1 MKKLL
6 SLLLV
11 FVMLMAFVPA
21 NISAADTTSTIPGES
36 GSNILHAWGWSY
48 ENIQANLDDIAESG
62 FGTILVSPP
71 NEIKMATKNAKFSE
85 PAVGGISPNGWWML
99 YQPAGFQINEST
111 DNALGTKSEFEAL
124 CTAAHDKGLKVMVE
138 TLVGYLGT
146 DDNYT
151 AEYTNSSTN
160 PLDHLTA
167 RATDFESEIIDS
179 RAFHDPW
186 VNRALRN
193 DYWEGFSDYDI
204 EESLTQD
211 TVDGRPDLATETQV
225 VQDAI
230 YDYLAELVDAGADG
244 FYFNDAK
251 RIETENDTY
260 FPSDFWDDTL
270 NEVLDAN
277 TEKELLAIGEIV
289 GTPGDGRFHTDYTYH
304 NMDVTLS
311 DASDLARKFVTAT
324 ATNDGG
330 NTPFA
335 SFSTVSAE
343 NVVLWNEYYK
353 AYATGET
360 SSLTVNERNKIWA
373 LVASRKDATAI
384 YFARPSDSTDNADT
398 VLAQITL
405 GTANKTAW
413 YTDEV
418 AEVNKFASA
427 FAGKTENLYYE
438 DDIAA
443 IERGGSGAILVNLD
457 GTTESVAI
465 NISTLADGT
474 YKDSITENEFTVN
487 NGELSGNI
495 GSTGVAV
502 LYFAA
507 APTPTYTV
515 TFNANGHGIAPDA
528 LSDVVEGSKI
538 SAPTAPTADGYTF
551 GGWYKEST
559 CENAWDF
566 GNDTVVANTTL
577 YAKWTEN
584 PPQIIYADLRI
595 LIDDIDDVRDVFSGY
610 ADVSESGDAIVI
622 KLTSNILGRIY
633 LNNNDG
639 NFILDLNDNT
649 LDPATEY
656 DQPICADHNFTGSLT
671 ITGSGS
677 IKKGKTDL
685 LYVSPSHKDA
695 VKIMPKSGYDYFTAK
710 ADGDNIFGDEK
721 NTTVKTYA
729 KDIADREYF
738 TKNELVITQGIL
750 GKYTVTFN
758 ANGHGEAPEAIENVE
773 EGSKITAP
781 TSPVAEGF
789 TFDGWYK
796 EVTCENEWD
805 FENDTVTDDITLY
818 AKWTEVPAETYTVTF
833 DANGGT
839 VGTENAETDIEG
851 KLAELP
857 TPSRTGY
864 TFKGWYTSATNGTEV
879 TVDTVYTEDTTI
891 YAQWKRKSSGGGG
904 GSVSRYTVKFETNGG
919 TAVANKAVA
928 KNAKLA
934 EPTTPAK
941 DGFEFAGWYTDREL
955 KTAYDFDTKVTA
967 GFTLYA
973 KWTEAE
979 KEPENNKPVETEKW
993 ENPFTDVKKDD
1004 WFYENVKYVVE
1015 NKLMNGLTEEE
1026 FAPNNMLT
1034 RAMLVTVLY
1043 RNAGEPA
1050 TNRSIPFADI
1060 DMGMYYANA
1069 VIWAQQNGIVT
1080 GITESEFAPDS
1091 LVTREQIATIM
1102 FRYAQYKGMNAI
1114 TMEEN
1119 LHFDDA
1125 DGIYEYAITSMNW
1138 AVGTGLM
1145 NGKTETTI
1153 NPKDNATRAEIATI
1167 LQRFIENNK

>member
-1 MKKLL
+1 MKKML
-6 SLLLV
+6 SLLLAI
-11 FVMLMAFVPA
+11 VMLMTLAPT

-85 PAVGGISPNGWWML
+85 PAVGGVSPNGWWML

-124 CTAAHDKGLKVMVE
+124 CTAAHAKGLKVMVE

-167 RATDFESEIIDS
+167 RATDFESEIINS

-186 VNRALRN
+186 VNRELRD
-193 DYWEGFSDYDI
+193 DYWEGFSDYEI

-251 RIETENDTY
+251 RIETEDDMY

-270 NEVLDAN
+270 NKVLDAN

-289 GTPGDGRFHTDYTYH
+289 GKPGDGRRHTDYTNR

-324 ATNDGG
+324 ATNDDG

-343 NVVLWNEYYK
+343 DAVLWNEYYK

-758 ANGHGEAPEAIENVE
+758 ANGHGIAPDALSDVV
-773 EGSKITAP
+773 EGSKISAPTAP
-781 TSPVAEGF
+781 TAEGF
-789 TFDGWYK
+789 TFEGWYK
-796 EVTCENEWD
+796 EAACENAWN
-805 FENDTVTDDITLY
+805 FGNDTVTENTTLY
-818 AKWTEVPAETYTVTF
+818 AKWTETAEEPETYTVTF
-833 DANGGT
+833 DANGGSVT
-839 VGTENAETDIEG
+839 PSNATTGADG
-851 KLAELP
+851 KLATLP
-857 TPSRTGY
+857 IPTRSGSY
-864 TFKGWYTSATNGTEV
+864 TFKGWYTAASGGTQV
-879 TVDTVYTEDTTI
+879 TVDKVYTENTTI
-891 YAQWKRKSSGGGG
+891 YAQWNYTGSTGGGG
-904 GSVSRYTVKFETNGG
+904 GVSRYTVKFDTNGG
-919 TAVANKAVA
+919 TTVANKTVTR
-928 KNAKLA
+928 NAKLA
-934 EPTTPAK
+934 EPTAPTK
-941 DGFEFAGWYTDREL
+941 DGYTFDGWYTDKEL
-955 KTAYDFDTKVTA
+955 TIAYDFDTKVTKS
-967 GFTLYA
+967 FTLYA
-973 KWTEAE
+973 KWVEAKATHVCPSE
-979 KEPENNKPVETEKW
+979 KFSDLDTTKW
-993 ENPFTDVKKDD
+993 YHE
-1004 WFYENVKYVVE
+1004 
-1015 NKLMNGLTEEE
+1015 
-1026 FAPNNMLT
+1026 
-1034 RAMLVTVLY
+1034 
-1043 RNAGEPA
+1043 
-1050 TNRSIPFADI
+1050 DI
-1060 DMGMYYANA
+1060 DY
-1069 VIWAQQNGIVT
+1069 V
-1080 GITESEFAPDS
+1080 
-1091 LVTREQIATIM
+1091 L
-1102 FRYAQYKGMNAI
+1102 
-1114 TMEEN
+1114 
-1119 LHFDDA
+1119 
-1125 DGIYEYAITSMNW
+1125 
-1138 AVGTGLM
+1138 
-1145 NGKTETTI
+1145 
-1153 NPKDNATRAEIATI
+1153 
-1167 LQRFIENNK
+1167 

>member
-1 MKKLL
+1 MKKML
-6 SLLLV
+6 SLLLAI
-11 FVMLMAFVPA
+11 VMLMTLAPT

-85 PAVGGISPNGWWML
+85 PAVGGVSPNGWWML

-124 CTAAHDKGLKVMVE
+124 CTAAHAKGLKVMVE

-167 RATDFESEIIDS
+167 RATDFESEIINS

-186 VNRALRN
+186 VNRELRD
-193 DYWEGFSDYDI
+193 DYWDGFSDYDI

-251 RIETENDTY
+251 RIETEDDMY

-270 NEVLDAN
+270 NKVLDAN

-289 GTPGDGRFHTDYTYH
+289 GKPGDGRRHTDYTYH

-324 ATNDGG
+324 ATNDDG

-343 NVVLWNEYYK
+343 NAVLWNEYYK

-502 LYFAA
+502 LYYAA

-677 IKKGKTDL
+677 IKKGKIDL

-758 ANGHGEAPEAIENVE
+758 ANGHGIAPDALSDVV
-773 EGSKITAP
+773 EGSKISAPTAP
-781 TSPVAEGF
+781 TAEGF

-796 EVTCENEWD
+796 EATCENEWD
-805 FENDTVTDDITLY
+805 FENYTVTDDITLY
-818 AKWTEVPAETYTVTF
+818 AKWTEAAEEPETYTVTF
-833 DANGGT
+833 DANGGSVT
-839 VGTENAETDIEG
+839 LANATTLSDG
-851 KLAELP
+851 KLATLP
-857 TPSRTGY
+857 TPTRSGSY
-864 TFKGWYTSATNGTEV
+864 TFKGWYTAASGGTQV
-879 TVDTVYTEDTTI
+879 TVDKVYTENTTI
-891 YAQWKRKSSGGGG
+891 YAQWNYTGSTGGGG
-904 GSVSRYTVKFETNGG
+904 GVSRYTVKFDTNGG
-919 TAVANKAVA
+919 TTVANKTVTR
-928 KNAKLA
+928 NAKLA
-934 EPTTPAK
+934 EPTAPTK
-941 DGFEFAGWYTDREL
+941 DGYTFDGWYTDKKL
-955 KTAYDFDTKVTA
+955 TTAYNFDTKVTK

-973 KWTEAE
+973 KWVEAKAAHICPSE
-979 KEPENNKPVETEKW
+979 KFSDLDTTKW
-993 ENPFTDVKKDD
+993 YHEDID
-1004 WFYENVKYVVE
+1004 YVLDNEIMLGTSDTV
-1015 NKLMNGLTEEE
+1015 
-1026 FAPNNMLT
+1026 FAPEGSLT
-1034 RAMLVTVLY
+1034 RGMLVTILY
-1043 RNAGEPA
+1043 RSEGEPA
-1050 TNRSIPFADI
+1050 TNTSIPFADV
-1060 DMGMYYANA
+1060 DMSAYYANA
-1069 VIWAQQNGIVT
+1069 VVWAQQNGIVK
-1080 GITESEFAPDS
+1080 GISETEYAPEMS
-1091 LVTREQIATIM
+1091 VTREQLATVM
-1102 FRYAQYKGMNAI
+1102 FRYAQFKGMDTVTA
-1114 TMEEN
+1114 EEN
-1119 LHFDDA
+1119 LGFNDVSDISDWA
-1125 DGIYEYAITSMNW
+1125 VAAMNW
-1138 AVGTGLM
+1138 GVGRDYIFGR
-1145 NGKTETTI
+1145 TEGVI
-1153 NPKDNATRAEIATI
+1153 APKVAATRAEIAA
-1167 LQRFIENNK
+1167 FIHRYIVNNEK

>member
-11 FVMLMAFVPA
+11 FVMLMALVPT
-21 NISAADTTSTIPGES
+21 NISASDTTSTIPGES

-48 ENIQANLDDIAESG
+48 ENIQANLDYIAESG

-124 CTAAHDKGLKVMVE
+124 CTAAHAKGLKVMVE

-167 RATDFESEIIDS
+167 RATDFESEIINS

-186 VNRALRN
+186 VNRALRE

-251 RIETENDTY
+251 RIETEDDMY

-289 GTPGDGRFHTDYTYH
+289 GKPGDGRKHTDYTYR

-324 ATNDGG
+324 ASNDDG

-758 ANGHGEAPEAIENVE
+758 ANGHGIAPDALSDVV
-773 EGSKITAP
+773 EGSKISAPTAP
-781 TSPVAEGF
+781 TADSY
-789 TFDGWYK
+789 TFGGWYK
-796 EVTCENEWD
+796 EATCENEWD

-839 VGTENAETDIEG
+839 VSPADAVTDKDG

-857 TPSRTGY
+857 TPERAKY
-864 TFKGWYTSATNGTEV
+864 TFKGWFTAANGGTEV

-891 YAQWKRKSSGGGG
+891 YAQWKRKSTGGGGGG
-904 GSVSRYTVKFETNGG
+904 GSVIRPTVKEEDKT
-919 TAVANKAVA
+919 
-928 KNAKLA
+928 
-934 EPTTPAK
+934 EP
-941 DGFEFAGWYTDREL
+941 
-955 KTAYDFDTKVTA
+955 
-967 GFTLYA
+967 
-973 KWTEAE
+973 E
-979 KEPENNKPVETEKW
+979 KEEVEITEPEVSTPEETVA
-993 ENPFTDVKKDD
+993 FADVDAAD
-1004 WFYENVKYVVE
+1004 WYYDSVNYVVE
-1015 NKLMNGLTEEE
+1015 NGLFTGTTATT
-1026 FAPNNMLT
+1026 FGPDIPLT

-1119 LHFDDA
+1119 LHFDDSA
-1125 DGIYEYAITSMNW
+1125 EIFDYAVTAMNW

-1145 NGKTETTI
+1145 KGKTETTI

>member
-6 SLLLV
+6 SFLLA
-11 FVMLMAFVPA
+11 FAMLMTLAPT

-62 FGTILVSPP
+62 FDTILVSPP

-85 PAVGGISPNGWWML
+85 PAVGGVSPNGWWML

-124 CTAAHDKGLKVMVE
+124 CTAAHAKGLKVMVE

-167 RATDFESEIIDS
+167 RAMDFESEIINS
-179 RAFHDPW
+179 SAFHDPW
-186 VNRALRN
+186 VNRELCD
-193 DYWEGFSDYDI
+193 DYWDGFSDYEI

-251 RIETENDTY
+251 RIETENDMY
-260 FPSDFWDDTL
+260 FASDFWDDTL

-289 GTPGDGRFHTDYTYH
+289 GKPGDGRRHTDYTYH

-324 ATNDGG
+324 ATNDDG

-502 LYFAA
+502 LYYAA

-677 IKKGKTDL
+677 IKKGKIDL

-758 ANGHGEAPEAIENVE
+758 ANGHGIAPDALSDVV
-773 EGSKITAP
+773 EGSKISAPTAP
-781 TSPVAEGF
+781 TAEGF

-796 EVTCENEWD
+796 EATCENEWD
-805 FENDTVTDDITLY
+805 FENYTVTDDITLY
-818 AKWTEVPAETYTVTF
+818 AKWTEAAEEPETYTVTF
-833 DANGGT
+833 DANGGSVT
-839 VGTENAETDIEG
+839 LANATTLSDG
-851 KLAELP
+851 KLATLP
-857 TPSRTGY
+857 TPTRSGSY
-864 TFKGWYTSATNGTEV
+864 TFKGWYTAASGGTQV
-879 TVDTVYTEDTTI
+879 TVDKVYTENTTI
-891 YAQWKRKSSGGGG
+891 YAQWNYTGSTGGGG
-904 GSVSRYTVKFETNGG
+904 GVSRYTVKFDTNGG
-919 TAVANKAVA
+919 TTVANKTVTR
-928 KNAKLA
+928 NAKLA
-934 EPTTPAK
+934 EPTAPTK
-941 DGFEFAGWYTDREL
+941 DGYTFDGWYTDKKL
-955 KTAYDFDTKVTA
+955 TTAYNFDTKVTK

-973 KWTEAE
+973 KWVEAKAAHICPSE
-979 KEPENNKPVETEKW
+979 KFSDLDTTKW
-993 ENPFTDVKKDD
+993 YHEDID
-1004 WFYENVKYVVE
+1004 YVLDNEIMLGTSDTV
-1015 NKLMNGLTEEE
+1015 
-1026 FAPNNMLT
+1026 FAPEGSLT
-1034 RAMLVTVLY
+1034 RGMLVTILY
-1043 RNAGEPA
+1043 RSEGEPA
-1050 TNRSIPFADI
+1050 TNTSIPFADV
-1060 DMGMYYANA
+1060 DMSAYYANA
-1069 VIWAQQNGIVT
+1069 VVWAQQNGIVK
-1080 GITESEFAPDS
+1080 GISETEYAPEMS
-1091 LVTREQIATIM
+1091 VTREQLATVM
-1102 FRYAQYKGMNAI
+1102 FRYAQFKGMDTVTA
-1114 TMEEN
+1114 EEN
-1119 LHFDDA
+1119 LGFNDVSDISDWA
-1125 DGIYEYAITSMNW
+1125 VAAMNW
-1138 AVGTGLM
+1138 GVGRDYIFGR
-1145 NGKTETTI
+1145 TEGVI
-1153 NPKDNATRAEIATI
+1153 APKVAATRAEIAA
-1167 LQRFIENNK
+1167 FIHRYIVNNEK

>member
-11 FVMLMAFVPA
+11 FVMLMTFVPT

-124 CTAAHDKGLKVMVE
+124 CTAAHAKGLKVMVE

-151 AEYTNSSTN
+151 AEYTNSSTD

-167 RATDFESEIIDS
+167 RATDFESEIINS
-179 RAFHDPW
+179 RAFHNPW
-186 VNRALRN
+186 VNRALCS

-204 EESLTQD
+204 ENSLTQD

-251 RIETENDTY
+251 RIETEDDTY
-260 FPSDFWDDTL
+260 FASDFWDDTL

-289 GTPGDGRFHTDYTYH
+289 GTPGDGRLHTDYTYL

-324 ATNDGG
+324 ATNYDG

-438 DDIAA
+438 DNIAA

-502 LYFAA
+502 LYSAA

-677 IKKGKTDL
+677 IKKGKIDL

-695 VKIMPKSGYDYFTAK
+695 VKFMPKSGYDYFTAK

-729 KDIADREYF
+729 KDIAGREYF

-758 ANGHGEAPEAIENVE
+758 ANGHGIAPDALSDVV
-773 EGSKITAP
+773 EGSKISAPTAP
-781 TSPVAEGF
+781 TADRY
-789 TFDGWYK
+789 TFGGWYK
-796 EVTCENEWD
+796 EAGCENAWD
-805 FENDTVTDDITLY
+805 FENDGVVANTTLY
-818 AKWTEVPAETYTVTF
+818 AKWT
-833 DANGGT
+833 
-839 VGTENAETDIEG
+839 
-851 KLAELP
+851 
-857 TPSRTGY
+857 
-864 TFKGWYTSATNGTEV
+864 
-879 TVDTVYTEDTTI
+879 
-891 YAQWKRKSSGGGG
+891 YAGGGG
-904 GSVSRYTVKFETNGG
+904 GRTGGSSVSKFTIKFETNGG
-919 TAVANKAVA
+919 SVVSDVSVT
-928 KNAKLA
+928 KNAKLS
-934 EPTTPAK
+934 EPTAPVK
-941 DGFEFAGWYTDREL
+941 DDFTFGGWYTDKEL
-955 KTAYDFDTKVTA
+955 TTAYDFTAKVTKN
-967 GFTLYA
+967 FTLYA
-973 KWTEAE
+973 KWTEIE
-979 KEPENNKPVETEKW
+979 KEPVVDEPDTTIT
-993 ENPFTDVKKDD
+993 FTDVKKND
-1004 WFYENVKYVVE
+1004 WFYANVQYVVE
-1015 NKLMNGLTEEE
+1015 NNLMNGVAEDK
-1026 FAPNNMLT
+1026 FAPNDTLT

-1043 RNAGEPA
+1043 RNAGEPSV
-1050 TNRSIPFADI
+1050 NKSIPFADV
-1060 DMGMYYANA
+1060 DMDSWYANA
-1069 VIWAQQNGIVT
+1069 VIWAKQNGIVNGVNDT
-1080 GITESEFAPDS
+1080 EFAPDANI
-1091 LVTREQIATIM
+1091 TREQIATIM
-1102 FRYAQYKGMNAI
+1102 FRYAQYKGMDAV
-1114 TMEEN
+1114 TLEEN
-1119 LHFDDA
+1119 LHFTDA
-1125 DGIYEYAITSMNW
+1125 DEISEFAVSAMNW

-1145 NGKTETTI
+1145 NGKSATTL
-1153 NPKDNATRAEIATI
+1153 NPKDNATRAEIAAI
-1167 LQRFIENNK
+1167 LQRFIETNK

>member
-6 SLLLV
+6 SFLLA
-11 FVMLMAFVPA
+11 FAMLMTLAPT

-62 FGTILVSPP
+62 FDTILVSPP

-85 PAVGGISPNGWWML
+85 PAVGGVSPNGWWML

-124 CTAAHDKGLKVMVE
+124 CTAAHAKGLKVMVE

-167 RATDFESEIIDS
+167 RAMDFESEIINS
-179 RAFHDPW
+179 SAFHDPW
-186 VNRALRN
+186 VNRELCD
-193 DYWEGFSDYDI
+193 DYWDGFSDYEI

-251 RIETENDTY
+251 RIETENDMY
-260 FPSDFWDDTL
+260 FASDFWDDTL

-289 GTPGDGRFHTDYTYH
+289 GKPGDGRRHTDYTYH

-324 ATNDGG
+324 ATNDDG

-677 IKKGKTDL
+677 IKKGKIDL

-758 ANGHGEAPEAIENVE
+758 ANGHGIAPDALSDVV
-773 EGSKITAP
+773 EGSKISAPTAP
-781 TSPVAEGF
+781 TAEGF

-796 EVTCENEWD
+796 EATCENEWD
-805 FENDTVTDDITLY
+805 FENYTVTDDITLY
-818 AKWTEVPAETYTVTF
+818 AKWTEAAEEPETYTVTF
-833 DANGGT
+833 DANGGSVT
-839 VGTENAETDIEG
+839 LANATTLSDG
-851 KLAELP
+851 KLATLP
-857 TPSRTGY
+857 TPTRSGSY
-864 TFKGWYTSATNGTEV
+864 TFKGWYTAASGGTQV
-879 TVDTVYTEDTTI
+879 TVDKVYTENTTI
-891 YAQWKRKSSGGGG
+891 YAQWNYTGSTGGGG
-904 GSVSRYTVKFETNGG
+904 GVSRYTVKFDTNGG
-919 TAVANKAVA
+919 TTVANKTVTR
-928 KNAKLA
+928 NAKLA
-934 EPTTPAK
+934 EPTAPTK
-941 DGFEFAGWYTDREL
+941 DGYTFDGWYTDKKL
-955 KTAYDFDTKVTA
+955 TTAYNFDTKVTK

-973 KWTEAE
+973 KWVEAKAAHICPSE
-979 KEPENNKPVETEKW
+979 KFSDLDTTKW
-993 ENPFTDVKKDD
+993 YHEDID
-1004 WFYENVKYVVE
+1004 YVLDNEIMLGTSDTV
-1015 NKLMNGLTEEE
+1015 
-1026 FAPNNMLT
+1026 FAPEGSLT
-1034 RAMLVTVLY
+1034 RGMLVTILY
-1043 RNAGEPA
+1043 RSEGEPA
-1050 TNRSIPFADI
+1050 TNTSIPFADV
-1060 DMGMYYANA
+1060 DMSAYYANA
-1069 VIWAQQNGIVT
+1069 VVWAQQNGIVK
-1080 GITESEFAPDS
+1080 GISETEYAPEMS
-1091 LVTREQIATIM
+1091 VTREQLATVM
-1102 FRYAQYKGMNAI
+1102 FRYAQFKGMDTVTA
-1114 TMEEN
+1114 EEN
-1119 LHFDDA
+1119 LGFNDVSDISDWA
-1125 DGIYEYAITSMNW
+1125 VAAMNW
-1138 AVGTGLM
+1138 GVGRDYIFGR
-1145 NGKTETTI
+1145 TEGVI
-1153 NPKDNATRAEIATI
+1153 APKVAATRAEIAA
-1167 LQRFIENNK
+1167 FIHRYIVNNEK

>member
-1 MKKLL
+1 MKKML
-6 SLLLV
+6 SLLLAI
-11 FVMLMAFVPA
+11 VMLMTLAPT

-62 FGTILVSPP
+62 FDTILVSPP

-85 PAVGGISPNGWWML
+85 PAVGGVSPNGWWML

-124 CTAAHDKGLKVMVE
+124 CTAAHAKGLKVMVE

-167 RATDFESEIIDS
+167 RAMDFESEIINS
-179 RAFHDPW
+179 SAFHDPW
-186 VNRALRN
+186 VNRELCEN
-193 DYWEGFSDYDI
+193 YWDGFSDYDI

-251 RIETENDTY
+251 RIETEDDMY

-270 NEVLDAN
+270 NKVLDAN

-289 GTPGDGRFHTDYTYH
+289 GKPGDGRRHTDYTYH

-311 DASDLARKFVTAT
+311 DAYDLARKFVTAT
-324 ATNDGG
+324 ATNDDG

-343 NVVLWNEYYK
+343 NAVLWNEYYK

-427 FAGKTENLYYE
+427 FSGKTENLYYE

-566 GNDTVVANTTL
+566 GNNTVVANTTL

-758 ANGHGEAPEAIENVE
+758 ANGHGIAPDALSDVV
-773 EGSKITAP
+773 EGSKISAPTAP
-781 TSPVAEGF
+781 TAEGF

-796 EVTCENEWD
+796 EATCENEWD
-805 FENDTVTDDITLY
+805 FENYTVTDDITLY
-818 AKWTEVPAETYTVTF
+818 AKWTEAAEEPETYTVTF
-833 DANGGT
+833 DANGGSVT
-839 VGTENAETDIEG
+839 LANATTLSDG
-851 KLAELP
+851 KLATLP
-857 TPSRTGY
+857 TPTRSGSY
-864 TFKGWYTSATNGTEV
+864 TFKGWYTAASGGTQV
-879 TVDTVYTEDTTI
+879 TVDKVYTENTTI
-891 YAQWKRKSSGGGG
+891 YAQWNYTGSTGGGG
-904 GSVSRYTVKFETNGG
+904 GVSRYTVKFDTNGG
-919 TAVANKAVA
+919 TTVANKTVTR
-928 KNAKLA
+928 NAKLA
-934 EPTTPAK
+934 EPTAPTK
-941 DGFEFAGWYTDREL
+941 DGYTFDGWYTDKKL
-955 KTAYDFDTKVTA
+955 TTAYNFDTKVTK

-973 KWTEAE
+973 KWVEAKAAHICPSE
-979 KEPENNKPVETEKW
+979 KFSDLDTTKW
-993 ENPFTDVKKDD
+993 YHEDID
-1004 WFYENVKYVVE
+1004 YVLDNEIMLGTSDTV
-1015 NKLMNGLTEEE
+1015 
-1026 FAPNNMLT
+1026 FAPEGSLT
-1034 RAMLVTVLY
+1034 RGMLVTILY
-1043 RNAGEPA
+1043 RSEGEPA
-1050 TNRSIPFADI
+1050 TNTSIPFADV
-1060 DMGMYYANA
+1060 DMSAYYANA
-1069 VIWAQQNGIVT
+1069 VVWAQQNGIVK
-1080 GITESEFAPDS
+1080 GISETEYAPEMS
-1091 LVTREQIATIM
+1091 VTREQLATVM
-1102 FRYAQYKGMNAI
+1102 FRYAQFKGMDTVTA
-1114 TMEEN
+1114 EEN
-1119 LHFDDA
+1119 LGFNDVSDISDWA
-1125 DGIYEYAITSMNW
+1125 VAAMNW
-1138 AVGTGLM
+1138 GVGRDYIFGR
-1145 NGKTETTI
+1145 TEGVI
-1153 NPKDNATRAEIATI
+1153 APKVAATRAEIAA
-1167 LQRFIENNK
+1167 FIHRYIVNNEK

>member
-1 MKKLL
+1 MKKML
-6 SLLLV
+6 SLLLAI
-11 FVMLMAFVPA
+11 VMLMTLAPT

-85 PAVGGISPNGWWML
+85 PAVDGVSPNGWWML

-124 CTAAHDKGLKVMVE
+124 CTAAHAKGLKVMVE

-167 RATDFESEIIDS
+167 RAMDFESEIINS
-179 RAFHDPW
+179 SAFHDPW
-186 VNRALRN
+186 VNRELCD
-193 DYWEGFSDYDI
+193 DYWDGFSDYEI

-251 RIETENDTY
+251 RIETEDDMY

-270 NEVLDAN
+270 NKVLDAN

-289 GTPGDGRFHTDYTYH
+289 GKPGDGRRHTDYTYR

-324 ATNDGG
+324 ATNDDG

-343 NVVLWNEYYK
+343 NAVLWNEYYK

-566 GNDTVVANTTL
+566 GNNTVVANTTL

-677 IKKGKTDL
+677 IKKGKIDL

-758 ANGHGEAPEAIENVE
+758 ANGHGIAPDALSDVV
-773 EGSKITAP
+773 EGSKISAPTAP
-781 TSPVAEGF
+781 TAEGF

-796 EVTCENEWD
+796 EATCENEWD
-805 FENDTVTDDITLY
+805 FENYTVTDDITLY
-818 AKWTEVPAETYTVTF
+818 AKWTEAAEEPETYTVTF
-833 DANGGT
+833 DANGGSVT
-839 VGTENAETDIEG
+839 LANATTLSDG
-851 KLAELP
+851 KLATLP
-857 TPSRTGY
+857 TPTRSGSY
-864 TFKGWYTSATNGTEV
+864 TFKGWYTAASGGTQV
-879 TVDTVYTEDTTI
+879 TVDKVYTENTTI
-891 YAQWKRKSSGGGG
+891 YAQWNYTGSTGGGG
-904 GSVSRYTVKFETNGG
+904 GVSRYTVKFDTNGG
-919 TAVANKAVA
+919 TTVANKTVTR
-928 KNAKLA
+928 NAKLA
-934 EPTTPAK
+934 EPTAPTK
-941 DGFEFAGWYTDREL
+941 DGYTFDGWYTDKKL
-955 KTAYDFDTKVTA
+955 TTAYNFDTKVTK

-973 KWTEAE
+973 KWVEAKAAHICPSE
-979 KEPENNKPVETEKW
+979 KFSDLDTTKW
-993 ENPFTDVKKDD
+993 YHEDID
-1004 WFYENVKYVVE
+1004 YVLDNEIMLGTSDTV
-1015 NKLMNGLTEEE
+1015 
-1026 FAPNNMLT
+1026 FAPEGSLT
-1034 RAMLVTVLY
+1034 RGMLVTILY
-1043 RNAGEPA
+1043 RSEGEPA
-1050 TNRSIPFADI
+1050 TNTSIPFADV
-1060 DMGMYYANA
+1060 DMSAYYANA
-1069 VIWAQQNGIVT
+1069 VVWAQQNGIVK
-1080 GITESEFAPDS
+1080 GISETEYAPEMS
-1091 LVTREQIATIM
+1091 VTREQLATVM
-1102 FRYAQYKGMNAI
+1102 FRYAQFKGMDTVTA
-1114 TMEEN
+1114 EEN
-1119 LHFDDA
+1119 LGFNDVSDISDWA
-1125 DGIYEYAITSMNW
+1125 VAAMNW
-1138 AVGTGLM
+1138 GVGRDYIFGR
-1145 NGKTETTI
+1145 TEGVI
-1153 NPKDNATRAEIATI
+1153 APKVAATRAEIAA
-1167 LQRFIENNK
+1167 FIHRYIVNNEK

>member
-1 MKKLL
+1 MKKML
-6 SLLLV
+6 SLLLAI
-11 FVMLMAFVPA
+11 VMLMTLAPT

-124 CTAAHDKGLKVMVE
+124 CTAAHAKGLKVMVE

-167 RATDFESEIIDS
+167 RATDFESEIINS
-179 RAFHDPW
+179 CAFHDPW
-186 VNRALRN
+186 VNRELRD
-193 DYWEGFSDYDI
+193 DYWDGFSDYDI

-251 RIETENDTY
+251 RIETEDDMY

-270 NEVLDAN
+270 NKVLDAN

-289 GTPGDGRFHTDYTYH
+289 GKPGDGRRHTDYTYL

-324 ATNDGG
+324 ATNDDG

-343 NVVLWNEYYK
+343 NAVLWNEYYK

-538 SAPTAPTADGYTF
+538 PAPTAPTADGYTF

-610 ADVSESGDAIVI
+610 ADVSESGDTIVI

-677 IKKGKTDL
+677 IKKGKIDL

-758 ANGHGEAPEAIENVE
+758 ANGHGIAPDALSDVV
-773 EGSKITAP
+773 EGSKISAP
-781 TSPVAEGF
+781 TTPTADGY
-789 TFDGWYK
+789 TFGGWYK
-796 EVTCENEWD
+796 EAACENEWD

-818 AKWTEVPAETYTVTF
+818 AKWTEAAEEPETYTVTF
-833 DANGGT
+833 DANGGN
-839 VGTENAETDIEG
+839 VSPESAETEEDG
-851 KLAELP
+851 KLATLP
-857 TPSRTGY
+857 TPTKSGNYR
-864 TFKGWYTSATNGTEV
+864 FNGWFTAASGGTQV
-879 TVDTVYTEDTTI
+879 TVDKVYTENTTI
-891 YAQWKRKSSGGGG
+891 YAQWTYTGSTGGGG
-904 GSVSRYTVKFETNGG
+904 GVSRYTVKFDTNGG
-919 TAVANKAVA
+919 TKVANKTVSR
-928 KNAKLA
+928 NAKLT
-934 EPTTPAK
+934 EPATPAK
-941 DGFEFAGWYTDREL
+941 DGYTFDGWYTDKEL
-955 KTAYDFDTKVTA
+955 TTAYDFDTKVTKS
-967 GFTLYA
+967 FTLYA
-973 KWTEAE
+973 KWVEAKADHVCPSE
-979 KEPENNKPVETEKW
+979 KFSDLDTTKW
-993 ENPFTDVKKDD
+993 YHEDID
-1004 WFYENVKYVVE
+1004 YVLDNEIMLGTSDTV
-1015 NKLMNGLTEEE
+1015 
-1026 FAPNNMLT
+1026 FAPEGSLT
-1034 RAMLVTVLY
+1034 RGMLVTILY
-1043 RNAGEPA
+1043 RSEGEPA
-1050 TNRSIPFADI
+1050 INKSIPFADV
-1060 DMGMYYANA
+1060 DMSAYYANA
-1069 VIWAQQNGIVT
+1069 VVWAQQNGIVN
-1080 GITESEFAPDS
+1080 GISETEYAPEMS
-1091 LVTREQIATIM
+1091 VTREQLATVM
-1102 FRYAQYKGMNAI
+1102 FRYAQFKGMEAV
-1114 TMEEN
+1114 TAEEN
-1119 LHFDDA
+1119 LGFNDA
-1125 DGIYEYAITSMNW
+1125 SDISDWAVAAMNW
-1138 AVGTGLM
+1138 GVGRDYIFSR
-1145 NGKTETTI
+1145 TEGDI
-1153 NPKDNATRAEIATI
+1153 APKVAATRAEIAV
-1167 LQRFIENNK
+1167 FIHRYIVDTAK

>member
-6 SLLLV
+6 SFLLA
-11 FVMLMAFVPA
+11 FVMLMTLAPT

-85 PAVGGISPNGWWML
+85 PAVGGVSPNGWWML

-124 CTAAHDKGLKVMVE
+124 CTAAHAKGLKVMVE

-167 RATDFESEIIDS
+167 RATDFESEIINS

-186 VNRALRN
+186 VNRALRE
-193 DYWEGFSDYDI
+193 DYWDGFSDYEI

-251 RIETENDTY
+251 RIETEDDMY

-270 NEVLDAN
+270 NKVLDAN
-277 TEKELLAIGEIV
+277 TEKELHAIGEIV
-289 GTPGDGRFHTDYTYH
+289 GKPGDARSHTDYTYR

-324 ATNDGG
+324 ATNDDG

-343 NVVLWNEYYK
+343 NAVLWNEYYK

-515 TFNANGHGIAPDA
+515 TFNANGYGIAPDA

-839 VGTENAETDIEG
+839 VGTENAETDAEG
-851 KLAELP
+851 KLSELP
-857 TPSRTGY
+857 TPSRVGY
-864 TFKGWYTSATNGTEV
+864 TFKGWYTAATNGTEV

-919 TAVANKAVA
+919 TAVANKSVS

-993 ENPFTDVKKDD
+993 ENPFTDVKEDD
-1004 WFYENVKYVVE
+1004 WYFADVEYAVE
-1015 NKLMNGLTEEE
+1015 NGLFTGTTATT
-1026 FAPNNMLT
+1026 FGPDIPLT

-1069 VIWAQQNGIVT
+1069 VIWAQQNGIVN
-1080 GITESEFAPDS
+1080 GVTETEFAPDS

-1119 LHFDDA
+1119 LHFDDSA
-1125 DGIYEYAITSMNW
+1125 EIFDYAVTAMNW

-1145 NGKTETTI
+1145 KGKTPATI
-1153 NPKDNATRAEIATI
+1153 DPKDNATRAEIAAI
-1167 LQRFIENNK
+1167 LQRFMESNK

>member
-1 MKKLL
+1 MKKML
-6 SLLLV
+6 SLLLAI
-11 FVMLMAFVPA
+11 VMLMTLAPT

-85 PAVGGISPNGWWML
+85 PAVDGVSPNGWWML

-124 CTAAHDKGLKVMVE
+124 CTAAHAKGLKVMVE

-167 RATDFESEIIDS
+167 RAMDFESEIINS
-179 RAFHDPW
+179 SAFHDPW
-186 VNRALRN
+186 VNRELCD
-193 DYWEGFSDYDI
+193 DYWDGFSDYDI

-251 RIETENDTY
+251 RIETEDDMY

-289 GTPGDGRFHTDYTYH
+289 GKPGDGRRHTDYTYH

-324 ATNDGG
+324 ATNDDG

-427 FAGKTENLYYE
+427 FSGKTENLYYE

-566 GNDTVVANTTL
+566 GNNTVVANTTL

-758 ANGHGEAPEAIENVE
+758 ANGHGIAPDALSDVV
-773 EGSKITAP
+773 EGSKISAPTAP
-781 TSPVAEGF
+781 TAEGF

-796 EVTCENEWD
+796 EATCENEWD

-818 AKWTEVPAETYTVTF
+818 AKWTEAAEEPETYTVTF
-833 DANGGT
+833 DANGGSVT
-839 VGTENAETDIEG
+839 LANATTLSDG
-851 KLAELP
+851 KLATLP
-857 TPSRTGY
+857 TPTRSGSY
-864 TFKGWYTSATNGTEV
+864 TFKGWYTAASGGTQV
-879 TVDTVYTEDTTI
+879 TVDKVYTENTTI
-891 YAQWKRKSSGGGG
+891 YAQWNYTGSTGGGG
-904 GSVSRYTVKFETNGG
+904 GVSRYTVKFDTNGG
-919 TAVANKAVA
+919 TTVANKTVTR
-928 KNAKLA
+928 NAKLA
-934 EPTTPAK
+934 EPTAPTK
-941 DGFEFAGWYTDREL
+941 DGYTFDGWYTDKKL
-955 KTAYDFDTKVTA
+955 TTAYNFDTKVTK

-973 KWTEAE
+973 KWVEAKAAHICPSE
-979 KEPENNKPVETEKW
+979 KFSDLDTTKW
-993 ENPFTDVKKDD
+993 YHEDID
-1004 WFYENVKYVVE
+1004 YVLDNEIMLGTSDTV
-1015 NKLMNGLTEEE
+1015 
-1026 FAPNNMLT
+1026 FAPEGSLT
-1034 RAMLVTVLY
+1034 RGMLVTILY
-1043 RNAGEPA
+1043 RSEGEPA
-1050 TNRSIPFADI
+1050 TNTSIPFADV
-1060 DMGMYYANA
+1060 DMSAYYANA
-1069 VIWAQQNGIVT
+1069 VVWAQQNGIVK
-1080 GITESEFAPDS
+1080 GISETEYAPEMS
-1091 LVTREQIATIM
+1091 VTREQLATVM
-1102 FRYAQYKGMNAI
+1102 FRYAQFKGMDTVTA
-1114 TMEEN
+1114 EEN
-1119 LHFDDA
+1119 LGFNDVSDISDWA
-1125 DGIYEYAITSMNW
+1125 VAAMNW
-1138 AVGTGLM
+1138 GVGRDYIFGR
-1145 NGKTETTI
+1145 TEGVI
-1153 NPKDNATRAEIATI
+1153 APKVAATRAEIAA
-1167 LQRFIENNK
+1167 FIHRYIVNNEK

>member
-1 MKKLL
+1 MKKML
-6 SLLLV
+6 SLLLAI
-11 FVMLMAFVPA
+11 VMLMTLAPT

-71 NEIKMATKNAKFSE
+71 NEIKMATKNVKFSE
-85 PAVGGISPNGWWML
+85 PAVGGVSPNGWWML

-124 CTAAHDKGLKVMVE
+124 CTAAHAKGLKVMVE

-167 RATDFESEIIDS
+167 RAMDFESEIINS
-179 RAFHDPW
+179 SAFHDPW
-186 VNRALRN
+186 VNRELCD
-193 DYWEGFSDYDI
+193 DYWDGFSDYEI

-251 RIETENDTY
+251 RIETENDMY
-260 FPSDFWDDTL
+260 FASDFWDDTL

-289 GTPGDGRFHTDYTYH
+289 GKPGDGRRHTDYTYH

-324 ATNDGG
+324 ATNDDG

-427 FAGKTENLYYE
+427 FSGKTENLYYE

-566 GNDTVVANTTL
+566 GNNTVVANTTL

-758 ANGHGEAPEAIENVE
+758 ANGHGIAPDALSDVV
-773 EGSKITAP
+773 EGSKISAPTAP
-781 TSPVAEGF
+781 TAEGF

-796 EVTCENEWD
+796 EATCENEWD
-805 FENDTVTDDITLY
+805 FENYTVTDDITLY
-818 AKWTEVPAETYTVTF
+818 AKWTEAAEEPETYTVTF
-833 DANGGT
+833 DANGGSVT
-839 VGTENAETDIEG
+839 LANATTLSDG
-851 KLAELP
+851 KLATLP
-857 TPSRTGY
+857 TPTRSGSY
-864 TFKGWYTSATNGTEV
+864 TFKGWYTAASGGTQV
-879 TVDTVYTEDTTI
+879 TVDKVYTENTTI
-891 YAQWKRKSSGGGG
+891 YAQWNYTGSTGGGG
-904 GSVSRYTVKFETNGG
+904 GVSRYTVKFDTNGG
-919 TAVANKAVA
+919 TTVANKTVTR
-928 KNAKLA
+928 NAKLA
-934 EPTTPAK
+934 EPTAPTK
-941 DGFEFAGWYTDREL
+941 DGYTFDGWYTDKKL
-955 KTAYDFDTKVTA
+955 TTAYNFDTKVTK

-973 KWTEAE
+973 KWVEAKAAHICPSE
-979 KEPENNKPVETEKW
+979 KFSDLDTTKW
-993 ENPFTDVKKDD
+993 YHEDID
-1004 WFYENVKYVVE
+1004 YVLDNEIMLGTSDTV
-1015 NKLMNGLTEEE
+1015 
-1026 FAPNNMLT
+1026 FAPEGSLT
-1034 RAMLVTVLY
+1034 RGMLVTILY
-1043 RNAGEPA
+1043 RSEGEPA
-1050 TNRSIPFADI
+1050 TNTSIPFADV
-1060 DMGMYYANA
+1060 DMSAYYANA
-1069 VIWAQQNGIVT
+1069 VVWAQQNGIVK
-1080 GITESEFAPDS
+1080 GISETEYAPEMS
-1091 LVTREQIATIM
+1091 VTREQLATVM
-1102 FRYAQYKGMNAI
+1102 FRYAQFKGMDTVTA
-1114 TMEEN
+1114 EEN
-1119 LHFDDA
+1119 LGFNDVSDISDWA
-1125 DGIYEYAITSMNW
+1125 VAAMNW
-1138 AVGTGLM
+1138 GVGRDYIFGR
-1145 NGKTETTI
+1145 TEGVI
-1153 NPKDNATRAEIATI
+1153 APKVAATRAEIAA
-1167 LQRFIENNK
+1167 FIHRYIVNNEK